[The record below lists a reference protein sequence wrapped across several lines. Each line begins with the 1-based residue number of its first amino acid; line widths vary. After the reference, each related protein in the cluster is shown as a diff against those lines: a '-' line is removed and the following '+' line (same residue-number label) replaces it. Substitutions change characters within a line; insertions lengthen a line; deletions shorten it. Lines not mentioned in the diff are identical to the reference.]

1 MMKKIVIAAA
11 AALIATGASAAYKDG
26 TYTGVGQGRASQ
38 IEVAVTVKGGKVAKV
53 EVTKHGDT
61 PMLCDAA
68 AGEIAPAIVKANG
81 DMKKVELVS
90 GATLSSKGI
99 VDAAKDALSK
109 AK

>member
-1 MMKKIVIAAA
+1 M
-11 AALIATGASAAYKDG
+11 
-26 TYTGVGQGRASQ
+26 
-38 IEVAVTVKGGKVAKV
+38 TVKGGKVAKV

-68 AGEIAPAIVKANG
+68 ADEITPAIVKANG
-81 DMKKVELVS
+81 NMKKVELVS

-99 VDAAKDALSK
+99 VEAAANALKK